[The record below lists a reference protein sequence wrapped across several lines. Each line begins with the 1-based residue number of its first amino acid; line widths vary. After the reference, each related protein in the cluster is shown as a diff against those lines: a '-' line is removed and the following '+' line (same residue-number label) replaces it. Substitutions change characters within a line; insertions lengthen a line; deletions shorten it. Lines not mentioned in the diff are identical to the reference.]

1 MQIKAGLFWLPFGRL
16 KLLGQAANDFIRLDT
31 NMEQSSI
38 VIQLIRRRLSF
49 RHMYGLEINPL
60 IQNAVKKH
68 CDDTRLAK
76 VIMDLLNETNQ
87 QQHHGRL
94 DWQQYFKKRYRES
107 ILTRFW
113 EELRDA

>member
-1 MQIKAGLFWLPFGRL
+1 M
-16 KLLGQAANDFIRLDT
+16 D
-31 NMEQSSI
+31 QSSI

-49 RHMYGLEINPL
+49 KHMYGLEINPL

-76 VIMDLLNETNQ
+76 VIMDLLNEINQ
-87 QQHHGRL
+87 QQYHGRL